1 MGNEA
6 LRSTRQTARTLSFR
20 RKNKHG
26 NGNMTTSIQNDQ
38 DDFQELPNN
47 ASGAIATA
55 GSSTGSP
62 KAQHKDR
69 LGKFRR
75 SLTFRRK
82 NNKKSLDKQ
91 QSKLKSSSDSN
102 NEPQQQSTEA
112 AATNATQNSSTKPA
126 LWVEDEKRVKAG
138 TCSFQVKYLGS
149 QEVADSRGMHI
160 CESAIQ
166 SLFVDKKKHIK
177 AILYVSGD
185 SLRVVDESNKTLLV
199 DQTIEKVSFCAPDR
213 NHENGFAYIC
223 RDGTTRRWLCHG
235 FMAIKDT
242 LKGTG
247 SVNGTSGGERL
258 SHAVGCAFSVCLE
271 RKQKRERDVTVTM
284 EVGPNHSFTRMGSF
298 RQASLTER
306 LEDPQIVMPA
316 IQPVP
321 VKQVQNPHAIER
333 PKANPDAFNRANPLR
348 SSGLQMPF
356 KRNTP
361 GYSSLRPGELPS
373 FQQQKSEFSVSS
385 TVTNQSQPITK
396 TSLLLQQKQQQQ
408 QAINNNSNVQN
419 VPNQSL
425 VNSNT
430 INSIS
435 EVPEEYVNQQLTTP
449 FSTQMN
455 LNNQQATTSTTT
467 TNSVNWPQA
476 NQFNPSSVFETP
488 LTPVQNVNKSLEAR
502 KTPPPLPPMP
512 QQYLANTPIL
522 FQTSANTTVP
532 VVYQQQPI
540 QQYQTAAIT
549 NSGFP
554 FVMMNGQPVM
564 AQTPIIAMIPATST
578 TSATSPYTNS
588 TTLYTTPLATNVLSS
603 PSASSILNTQTMTPN
618 SSQLQAP
625 QNETFEQKWARLQ
638 AAKKTNPF
646 AEDIAKKFEIKL

>member
-20 RKNKHG
+20 RKNKH
-26 NGNMTTSIQNDQ
+26 NNNMTTSIQNDQ
-38 DDFQELPNN
+38 DDMDLPTNTIN
-47 ASGAIATA
+47 DTGAIATA
-55 GSSTGSP
+55 GLNTGSP
-62 KAQHKDR
+62 KLQPKDR

-82 NNKKSLDKQ
+82 NNTKKSLDKQ

-102 NEPQQQSTEA
+102 NQAQQQAADS
-112 AATNATQNSSTKPA
+112 AATPSTSTSTKPT

-149 QEVADSRGMHI
+149 HEVADSRGMHI

-166 SLFVDKKKHIK
+166 SLLVDKKKHIK
-177 AILYVSGD
+177 AILYVTGD

-316 IQPVP
+316 TQPVP

-373 FQQQKSEFSVSS
+373 FQQQKSEFGSSS
-385 TVTNQSQPITK
+385 TITNQSQPLTK
-396 TSLLLQQKQQQQ
+396 TSLLLQQKQQPT
-408 QAINNNSNVQN
+408 ISNNSNVQTLA
-419 VPNQSL
+419 NQNL

-435 EVPEEYVNQQLTTP
+435 EVPEEYVNQQITTP
-449 FSTQMN
+449 FSTQMS
-455 LNNQQATTSTTT
+455 LNSQQVTQPTTITPTATT
-467 TNSVNWPQA
+467 TNTVDWPQA

-488 LTPVQNVNKSLEAR
+488 LTPVQNVNKSLEAS

-512 QQYLANTPIL
+512 QQYLTNTPIL
-522 FQTSANTTVP
+522 FQTSANPSVP
-532 VVYQQQPI
+532 LVYQQPI
-540 QQYQTAAIT
+540 QQYQTA
-549 NSGFP
+549 SGAS
-554 FVMMNGQPVM
+554 FVMLNGQPVM
-564 AQTPIIAMIPATST
+564 TQTPVIAMMPTTT
-578 TSATSPYTNS
+578 TSATTPFINS

-603 PSASSILNTQTMTPN
+603 PSASSIINAQTLTPN
-618 SSQLQAP
+618 SSSQLQAP

-638 AAKKTNPF
+638 AA
-646 AEDIAKKFEIKL
+646 